1 MKTSTSLEKMSLLAA
16 LALMFAVAPSWAA
29 SVNLGWDAVTTNA
42 DGTPIT
48 DLAGYRLFQ
57 AGSSMLSMTT
67 AQAMTNGAII
77 KTTLAGTG
85 LTTTVNSLTAGS
97 QYFFRLAAYDS
108 AGNQS
113 GFNVN
118 ASGVGVEISTT
129 IPNVTLP
136 PVNVCDVNRDGT
148 VNVTDVQLS
157 VNQALGIAACGTGNV
172 NGDAACNVTDVQL
185 VVNRALGL

>member
-1 MKTSTSLEKMSLLAA
+1 MKNMIMALTLLLLAGSA
-16 LALMFAVAPSWAA
+16 KAA
-29 SVNLGWDAVTTNA
+29 SMNLGWDAVTTNA
-42 DGTPIT
+42 DGTALT

-57 AGSSMLSMTT
+57 FSSSMLAMTT
-67 AQAMTNGAII
+67 AQAMTSGTVI
-77 KTTLAGTG
+77 KTTLPSAG
-85 LTTTVNSLTAGS
+85 LTTTVANLTAGS
-97 QYFFRLAAYDS
+97 QYYFRLAAYDT

-118 ASGVGVEISTT
+118 ASGAGVEISTT

-136 PVNVCDVNRDGT
+136 PVNVCDVNRDGS

-157 VNQALGIAACGTGNV
+157 VNQALGITACGTGNV

-185 VVNRALGL
+185 VVNKALGL

>member
-1 MKTSTSLEKMSLLAA
+1 MKTMIMALALLLAA
-16 LALMFAVAPSWAA
+16 VSAKAA
-29 SVNLGWDAVTTNA
+29 SLNLGWDAVTTNA

-57 AGSSMLSMTT
+57 SGSSMLSMTT

-77 KTTLAGTG
+77 KTTLPGTG
-85 LTTTVNSLTAGS
+85 LTTTVNNLTAGS
-97 QYFFRLAAYDS
+97 QYFFRLAAYDTN
-108 AGNQS
+108 GNQS

-129 IPNVTLP
+129 IPSAP
-136 PVNVCDVNRDGT
+136 PANIFDVNRDGS
-148 VNVTDVQLS
+148 VNVTDVQLA
-157 VNQALGIAACGTGNV
+157 VNQALGVTACGTGNV

-185 VVNRALGL
+185 VVNKALGI

>member
-1 MKTSTSLEKMSLLAA
+1 MKNMIMALALLLAA
-16 LALMFAVAPSWAA
+16 VSAKAA
-29 SVNLGWDAVTTNA
+29 SVNLAWDAVTTNA
-42 DGTPIT
+42 DSTAIT

-57 AGSSMLSMTT
+57 FGSSMLSMTT

-77 KTTLAGTG
+77 KTTLPGAG
-85 LTTTVNSLTAGS
+85 LTTTVANLTAGS
-97 QYFFRLAAYDS
+97 QYFFRLAAYDT

-113 GFNVN
+113 GFNMN

-129 IPNVTLP
+129 IPTVP
-136 PVNVCDVNRDGT
+136 PANVCDVNRDGT

-157 VNQALGIAACGTGNV
+157 VNQALGITACGTGNV

>member
-1 MKTSTSLEKMSLLAA
+1 MKNMIMAAALLLAA
-16 LALMFAVAPSWAA
+16 GSAKAA
-29 SVNLGWDAVTTNA
+29 SVNLAWDAVTTNA
-42 DGTPIT
+42 DGTAIT

-57 AGSSMLSMTT
+57 SGSSMLSMTT

-77 KTTLAGTG
+77 KTTLPGAG
-85 LTTTVNSLTAGS
+85 LTTTVANLTAGS

-118 ASGVGVEISTT
+118 ASGAGVEISTT
-129 IPNVTLP
+129 IPNTA
-136 PVNVCDVNRDGT
+136 VCDVNGDGS
-148 VNVTDVQLS
+148 VNVTDVQLA
-157 VNQALGIAACGTGNV
+157 VNQALGTATCGAGNV

-185 VVNRALGL
+185 VVNKALGL